1 MSATPIHSAILK
13 NLRSTTRI
21 LLACALVMPAFAPLA
36 LAQEQKPAQTVPSAQ
51 TAPAQTAPAAQAEAP
66 VQVQPMVTQHG
77 PTSVADLAERLL
89 GAVVNIST
97 SQNVKGTEAPNAV
110 PMPQLPE
117 GSPFQDFFD
126 DFFKNRQG
134 DGDGEGG
141 GSQKVQS
148 LGSGFVVDAEKGIV
162 VTNNHVIADADEI
175 EINFSD
181 GSKLKAELVGTD
193 TKTDIA
199 VLKVDPKLK
208 KLTAVPFGDSNRMRI
223 GDWVMAIGNPFGLGG
238 TVTVG
243 IISAR
248 NRDINAG
255 PYDDFIQTDAAINR
269 GNSGGP
275 LFNMDGEVIG
285 INTAII
291 SPSGGSIGIGF
302 SIPSELAVSVVDQLR
317 EFGETR
323 RGWLGVRIQPVTD
336 EIAESLGMTTAK
348 GALVAGII
356 KGGPVDNGS
365 ILAGDVII
373 KFDGKDVK
381 DMRDLPRVVAESPV
395 GKAVDV
401 LIVRKGVEQTVK
413 VTLGRLEDGE
423 KVADAEDDHEKDQPG
438 EIATATVLGM
448 TIGELNDE
456 ARKKFSI
463 SKDVSGVVIT
473 EVTAASLAAERG
485 IAAGEV
491 ITEIAQESVATPK
504 DVMDRISALK
514 DQGRKNAL
522 LMLSS
527 KTGELRF
534 VTLRMD

>member
-1 MSATPIHSAILK
+1 MSATSVRSAIRKRLVA
-13 NLRSTTRI
+13 TTAAV
-21 LLACALVMPAFAPLA
+21 LAGALAVPSFAPLA
-36 LAQEQKPAQTVPSAQ
+36 LAQEQVPAQLQP
-51 TAPAQTAPAAQAEAP
+51 APIAPP
-66 VQVQPMVTQHG
+66 QVQLQPSHG
-77 PTSVADLAERLL
+77 PASVADLAERLL

-134 DGDGEGG
+134 EGSQGG
-141 GSQKVQS
+141 GAQKVQS
-148 LGSGFVVDAEKGIV
+148 LGSGFVVDAEQGIV

-175 EINFSD
+175 EVNFSD
-181 GSKLKAELVGTD
+181 GSKLKAELIGTD

-208 KLTAVPFGDSNRMRI
+208 KLTAVKFGDSNRIRI

-243 IISAR
+243 IVSAR

-275 LFNMDGEVIG
+275 LFNMEGEVVG

-302 SIPSELAVSVVDQLR
+302 SIPSELAIGVVDQLR
-317 EFGETR
+317 QFGETR

-336 EIAESLGMTTAK
+336 EIAESLGMKVAK
-348 GALVAGII
+348 GALVAGVI
-356 KGGPVDNGS
+356 KGGPVDNGT
-365 ILAGDVII
+365 IQAGDVII
-373 KFDGKDVK
+373 KFDGKDVD

-401 LIVRKGVEQTVK
+401 IIVRKGVEQTVK

-423 KVADAEDDHEKDQPG
+423 KQASAEEDDEEQQ
-438 EIATATVLGM
+438 EEAVTTATVLGM
-448 TIGELNDE
+448 TVGELTDD
-456 ARKKFSI
+456 ARKKFEIAS
-463 SKDVSGVVIT
+463 DVSGVVIT
-473 EVTAASLAAERG
+473 EVDPKSLAAERG
-485 IAAGEV
+485 ILAGEV
-491 ITEIAQESVATPK
+491 ITEIAQESVSSPK
-504 DVMDRISALK
+504 DAMDRIGALK
-514 DQGRKNAL
+514 EQGRKNAL

>member
-1 MSATPIHSAILK
+1 MSSMSIFRAARRALLGVTAALLVTGLATPSFV
-13 NLRSTTRI
+13 S
-21 LLACALVMPAFAPLA
+21 PAFA
-36 LAQEQKPAQTVPSAQ
+36 QTQPAPR
-51 TAPAQTAPAAQAEAP
+51 
-66 VQVQPMVTQHG
+66 HG
-77 PTSVADLAERLL
+77 PDSVADLAESLL

-97 SQNVKGTEAPNAV
+97 SQNVKGSEGPNTV

-126 DFFKNRQG
+126 EFFKDRQG
-134 DGDGEGG
+134 EGGDG

-148 LGSGFVVDAEKGIV
+148 LGSGFVVDAAQGII
-162 VTNNHVIADADEI
+162 VTNNHVIADAHEL
-175 EINFSD
+175 EVNFSD

-199 VLKVDPKLK
+199 VLKVDAKLK
-208 KLTAVPFGDSNRMRI
+208 KLTAVKFGDSNKMRI

-248 NRDINAG
+248 NRDINSG

-302 SIPSELAVSVVDQLR
+302 SIPSALATVVVQQLA

-336 EIAESLGMTTAK
+336 EIAESLGMATAK
-348 GALVAGII
+348 GALVAGVI
-356 KGGPVDNGS
+356 KGGPVDNGV
-365 ILAGDVII
+365 IQPGDVII
-373 KFDGKDVK
+373 KFDGKDIHE
-381 DMRDLPRVVAESPV
+381 MRDLPRVVAESPV

-401 LIVRKGVEQTVK
+401 VIVRKGVEQTVK

-423 KVADAEDDHEKDQPG
+423 KLAEGEGEGKPDQGAPVS
-438 EIATATVLGM
+438 TATVLGM
-448 TIGELNDE
+448 TVASLDEE
-456 ARKKFSI
+456 ARTKFGI
-463 SKDVSGVVIT
+463 SADVSGVVIT
-473 EVTAASLAAERG
+473 EVASGSVAAERG
-485 IAAGEV
+485 IVAGEV
-491 ITEIAQESVATPK
+491 ITEIAQESVSTPQQ
-504 DVMDRISALK
+504 VLDRINALK
-514 DQGRKNAL
+514 EQGRKNAL
-522 LMLSS
+522 LMLAS

-534 VTLRMD
+534 VTIRMD